1 MKKIENLKGPGF
13 WPLSYWG
20 LLFTSLCW
28 ATVGTHVRAM
38 KGLNPF
44 LITLSRL
51 VYSEILVLG
60 ILFIL
65 ILMGKTTWKKFW
77 DLFDWRNLPSWY
89 LSFILV
95 IYYFLAVWAFQH
107 ISLPIGALLVGAA
120 PFWTLVFRFILR
132 DKISFWHFMAFF
144 ITMLGLSGITLLKE
158 SGAGSLVGFQTTN
171 LGIFLALMSSLCTA
185 TSSQLASFYHRE
197 HKHYS
202 PLSVTLKV
210 FFLGLPLLFLFSPLL
225 ISELETKGEL
235 YKTFHLN
242 GLFFTLTIIGTL
254 IPTFL
259 FSSYSKL
266 VKSTVA
272 TSFLQLIPLWTL
284 FYAKYFFNEVPTLW
298 QMISMMV
305 LFIGLIWTLKLNSR
319 Q

>member
-1 MKKIENLKGPGF
+1 MKKIENLKGSGF

-20 LLFTSLCW
+20 LLLTSLCW

-51 VYSEILVLG
+51 VYSEIIVLVLF
-60 ILFIL
+60 LFLIL
-65 ILMGKTTWKKFW
+65 IGKTSWKKLSN
-77 DLFDWRNLPSWY
+77 LFDWRNLPSWY

-95 IYYFLAVWAFQH
+95 LYYFLAVWAFQH

-120 PFWTLVFRFILR
+120 PFWTLIFRFVLR
-132 DKISFWHFMAFF
+132 DKVTSLHFLAFLV
-144 ITMLGLSGITLLKE
+144 TMLGLSGITLLKE
-158 SGAGSLVGFQTTN
+158 SGGGSGAGFQTTN

-197 HKHYS
+197 QKHYS

-210 FFLGLPLLFLFSPLL
+210 FFLGLPLLVLFSPLL
-225 ISELETKGEL
+225 ISELQTKGEL

-242 GLFFTLTIIGTL
+242 GLFFTLTIVGTL

-284 FYAKYFFNEVPTLW
+284 FYAKYFFNEVPTPW
-298 QMISMMV
+298 QMLSMMV
-305 LFIGLIWTLKLNSR
+305 LFMGLLWTLKLNAR
-319 Q
+319 

>member
-1 MKKIENLKGPGF
+1 MKNIFISNKGPDF

-20 LLFTSLCW
+20 LLFTSLSW

-51 VYSEILVLG
+51 VYSEIIVLVLFVLLV
-60 ILFIL
+60 LFKKSSWTKINSL
-65 ILMGKTTWKKFW
+65 FEWK
-77 DLFDWRNLPSWY
+77 NLQSWY

-120 PFWTLVFRFILR
+120 PFWTLIFRFVLR
-132 DKISFWHFMAFF
+132 DKVTGWHFLAFL

-158 SGAGSLVGFQTTN
+158 SGFQTTY
-171 LGIFLALMSSLCTA
+171 LGIGLALMSSLCTA

-197 HKHYS
+197 QKHYS
-202 PLSVTLKV
+202 PISVTLKV
-210 FFLGLPLLFLFSPLL
+210 FFLGLPLLIVFSPLL
-225 ISELETKGEL
+225 FTELQSKKDL
-235 YKTFHLN
+235 YLGFHQN
-242 GLFFTLTIIGTL
+242 GLFFTLTIFGTL

-259 FSSYSKL
+259 FSTYSKL

-284 FYAKYFFNEVPTLW
+284 FYAKMFFNEVPNIG
-298 QMISMMV
+298 QMISMLV
-305 LFIGLIWTLKLNSR
+305 LFIGLLWTLKLNSR
-319 Q
+319 